1 MPAKNPIDP
10 EGGVWVDGKKPQ
22 HVEQIQSAYRRI
34 DDKWLH
40 MQYRLM
46 LALVAVATV
55 LEAVMFLVLQTLDA
69 VGISPGDYLVKY
81 LAVPAAVN
89 LILSILAAMLMRGK
103 SSAGKKIY
111 GLSLLMTLMAFSMYT
126 IHAAWISLVL
136 AFAIPMLVTVVYA
149 DQRLTALVSGLCI
162 AEKTVSDLLICWDP
176 KRSSVLETENTFLDF
191 ILSLLLLGLFYG
203 ICACLIRMEQEKNN
217 VSIDLE
223 RQRQRYHMES
233 LTDALTGVW
242 NRQALRE
249 AFRRLET
256 RPADCQVFLAMMD
269 LDDFKR
275 LNDTYGHYQ
284 GDHYLKALGQV
295 LREARTDRV
304 NAFRFGGDEFC
315 VIFYNCSREESEQ
328 ACRQIQERFAAADV
342 HASCEQVS
350 VSIGIAR
357 FAAGEQP
364 SHLLQQ
370 ADTALYQAK
379 QKKGSICF
387 SEGA

>member
-1 MPAKNPIDP
+1 M
-10 EGGVWVDGKKPQ
+10 DGKKHQ

-34 DDKWLH
+34 GDKWLH

-46 LALVAVATV
+46 LVLAVMTTV
-55 LEAVMFLVLQTLDA
+55 TETVMFLVLQTLDF
-69 VGISPGDYLVKY
+69 VEIPPEKYLIKY
-81 LAVPAAVN
+81 LAVPAADN
-89 LILSILAAMLMRGK
+89 LILSILATVLMRGRF
-103 SSAGKKIY
+103 SARKKIY
-111 GLSLLMTLMAFSMYT
+111 GISLLMTLMAFSMYT
-126 IHAAWISLVL
+126 IHAVWVSLML
-136 AFAIPMLVTVVYA
+136 AFAIPMLMTVVYA
-149 DQRLTALVSGLCI
+149 DQRLTAMVSGLCI
-162 AEKTVSDLLICWDP
+162 VEKAVSDLLLCCDP
-176 KRSSVLETENTFLDF
+176 TRSRVLESENTFLDF
-191 ILSLLLLGLFYG
+191 VLSLLLLGLFYG

-223 RQRQRYHMES
+223 RQRQRYYMEA

-256 RPADCQVFLAMMD
+256 RAADRQVFLAMMD

-284 GDHYLKALGQV
+284 GDRYLKALGQV
-295 LREARTDRV
+295 LRETRTDQIS
-304 NAFRFGGDEFC
+304 AFRFGGDEFC
-315 VIFYNCSREESEQ
+315 VLLYDCSREESEQ
-328 ACRQIQERFAAADV
+328 ICRRFQEQFAAAEV
-342 HASCEQVS
+342 HASCERVS

-357 FAAGEQP
+357 FEPGEQP
-364 SHLLQQ
+364 SHLLQR

-387 SEGA
+387 SEED

>member
-1 MPAKNPIDP
+1 M
-10 EGGVWVDGKKPQ
+10 EGKKHQ

-46 LALVAVATV
+46 LVLAVMTTV
-55 LEAVMFLVLQTLDA
+55 TETVMFLVLQTLDF
-69 VGISPGDYLVKY
+69 VEIPPEKYLIKY
-81 LAVPAAVN
+81 LAVPAADN
-89 LILSILAAMLMRGK
+89 LILSILATVLMRGRF
-103 SSAGKKIY
+103 SARKKIY
-111 GLSLLMTLMAFSMYT
+111 GISLLMTLMAFSMYT
-126 IHAAWISLVL
+126 IHAVWVSLML

-149 DQRLTALVSGLCI
+149 DQRLTAMVSGLCI
-162 AEKTVSDLLICWDP
+162 VEKAVSDLLLCWDP
-176 KRSSVLETENTFLDF
+176 KRSRVLESENTFLDF
-191 ILSLLLLGLFYG
+191 VLSLLLLGLFYG

-223 RQRQRYHMES
+223 RQRQHYHMES

-256 RPADCQVFLAMMD
+256 RAADCQVFLAMMD

-284 GDHYLKALGQV
+284 GDRYLKALGQV
-295 LREARTDRV
+295 LRETRTDRV

-315 VIFYNCSREESEQ
+315 VLLYDCSREESEQ
-328 ACRQIQERFAAADV
+328 ICCRLQEQFAAAEV

-357 FAAGEQP
+357 FESGEQP
-364 SHLLQQ
+364 SHLLQR

-379 QKKGSICF
+379 QKKGSIYF
-387 SEGA
+387 SEEK

>member
-1 MPAKNPIDP
+1 M
-10 EGGVWVDGKKPQ
+10 DGKKPQ

-46 LALVAVATV
+46 LVLVAVTTV
-55 LEAVMFLVLQTLDA
+55 TETVMFLVLQTLDV
-69 VGISPGDYLVKY
+69 VGIPPENYLIKY
-81 LAVPAAVN
+81 LAVPAADN
-89 LILSILAAMLMRGK
+89 LILSILATVLMRGRF
-103 SSAGKKIY
+103 SARKKIY
-111 GLSLLMTLMAFSMYT
+111 GISLLMTLMAFSVYT
-126 IHAAWISLVL
+126 IHAAWVSLML

-149 DQRLTALVSGLCI
+149 DQRLTAMVSGLCI
-162 AEKTVSDLLICWDP
+162 VEKAVSDLLLCWDP
-176 KRSSVLETENTFLDF
+176 KRNRVLESENTFLDF
-191 ILSLLLLGLFYG
+191 VLSLLLLGLFYG

-223 RQRQRYHMES
+223 RQCQHYHMES

-256 RPADCQVFLAMMD
+256 RAADCQVFLAMMD

-284 GDHYLKALGQV
+284 GDRYLKALGQV
-295 LREARTDRV
+295 LRETRTDQV

-315 VIFYNCSREESEQ
+315 VLLYDCSREESEQ
-328 ACRQIQERFAAADV
+328 ICRRLQERFAAAEV
-342 HASCEQVS
+342 HASCERVS

-357 FAAGEQP
+357 FESGEQP
-364 SHLLQQ
+364 QR

-387 SEGA
+387 SEED

>member
-1 MPAKNPIDP
+1 
-10 EGGVWVDGKKPQ
+10 
-22 HVEQIQSAYRRI
+22 
-34 DDKWLH
+34 

-46 LALVAVATV
+46 LVLAVMTTV
-55 LEAVMFLVLQTLDA
+55 TETVMFLVLQTLDF
-69 VGISPGDYLVKY
+69 VEIPPEKYLIKY
-81 LAVPAAVN
+81 LAVPAADN
-89 LILSILAAMLMRGK
+89 LILSILATVLMRGRF
-103 SSAGKKIY
+103 SARKKIY
-111 GLSLLMTLMAFSMYT
+111 GISLLMTLMAFSMYT
-126 IHAAWISLVL
+126 IHDVWVSLML
-136 AFAIPMLVTVVYA
+136 AFAIPMLMTVVYA
-149 DQRLTALVSGLCI
+149 DQRLVAMVSGLCI
-162 AEKTVSDLLICWDP
+162 VEKAVSDLLLCWDP
-176 KRSSVLETENTFLDF
+176 TRSRVLESENTFLDF
-191 ILSLLLLGLFYG
+191 VLSLLLLGLFYG

-223 RQRQRYHMES
+223 RQRQRYYMEA

-256 RPADCQVFLAMMD
+256 RAADRQVFLAMMD

-284 GDHYLKALGQV
+284 GDRYLKALGQV
-295 LREARTDRV
+295 LRETRTDRV

-315 VIFYNCSREESEQ
+315 VLLYDCSREESEQ
-328 ACRQIQERFAAADV
+328 ICRRLQERFAAAEV
-342 HASCEQVS
+342 HASCERVS

-357 FAAGEQP
+357 FESGEQP
-364 SHLLQQ
+364 SHLLQR

-387 SEGA
+387 SEED